1 MNHKFNTT
9 KMLKANHPQDG
20 FHQNTTAVSSPAKK
34 HISYNCREE
43 YIMDIEKKLMTKYR
57 VGYSSLHKMLVVKEG
72 NQQFGQVFL

>member
-1 MNHKFNTT
+1 MNQKIHTK

-20 FHQNTTAVSSPAKK
+20 FRQNTAGVSSPAKK

-43 YIMDIEKKLMTKYR
+43 YIMDIEKKLMSKYR